1 MAVYVLDKRKRPLMP
16 CSEKRARQ
24 MLTRRRA
31 VVHKMYPFTIR
42 LKDRIGGSIQITKI
56 KIDPGSRYT
65 GVAVVR
71 ETRRNTVVSS
81 LMQLNHRGLTISKN
95 LTARAALRRG
105 RRAKLRYRKARFNNR
120 TKPKGWLAPS
130 LQHRVD
136 TIVSWVAK
144 LKRIT
149 PVLGLSQEL
158 VRFDMALINNPA
170 IKGKEYQQG
179 NLLGYETREYLLEK
193 WNRECAYC
201 GASSVPLEVEHIKP
215 RSKGGSH
222 ALSNLTLA
230 CRPCNQRK
238 SNRPIEEFLAKKPL
252 VLKKILGQA
261 KRPLKDAAAVN
272 STRWA
277 LAEALS
283 RFNLPLELA
292 SGGETKFNR
301 MELGVPKDHALDA
314 ACVGWVGEE
323 LEGWNV
329 PTLVIKCNG
338 RGRYGRTLTDKFG
351 FPRGYLMKTKSVY
364 GFQTG
369 DTVEATVPTGAKAG
383 RYVGR
388 VVVRKKGFFDIGPAK
403 DIPYRYCKLIA
414 RNDGYGYSFKQKIA

>member
-1 MAVYVLDKRKRPLMP
+1 MAVFVIDKRRRPLMP

-31 VVHKMYPFTIR
+31 VVHKLQPFTIR
-42 LKDRIGGSIQITKI
+42 LKDRIGGNVQIVRV

-71 ETRRNTVVSS
+71 ETRRNTVVLS
-81 LMQLNHRGLTISKN
+81 LMQLSHRGLTISKN

-105 RRAKLRYRKARFNNR
+105 RRNKLRYRKARFNNR

-136 TIVSWVAK
+136 SIISWVSK

-149 PVLGLSQEL
+149 PVLGLSQER

-193 WNRECAYC
+193 WNRKCAYC
-201 GASSVPLEVEHIKP
+201 GDDSVPLEVEHIKP
-215 RSKGGSH
+215 RSKGGSN

-238 SNRPIEEFLAKKPL
+238 SNKPIEEFLSKKPL
-252 VLKKILGQA
+252 VLKGILSQA

-272 STRWA
+272 STRRV
-277 LAEALS
+277 LAEALA
-283 RFNLPLELA
+283 RFKLPLELA

-301 MELGVPKDHALDA
+301 VSLGIPKDHALDA

-323 LEGWNV
+323 VLGWNV
-329 PTLVIKCNG
+329 PTLVMKCNG
-338 RGRYGRTLTDKFG
+338 RGRYKRTRTDSYG
-351 FPRGYLMKTKSVY
+351 FPVAYLMRSKSVY

-369 DTVEATVPTGAKAG
+369 DTVEAMVPTGAKAG
-383 RYVGR
+383 KYVGR
-388 VVVRKKGFFDIGPAK
+388 VVVRKKGFFDIGSAK

-414 RNDGYGYSFKQKIA
+414 RNDGCSYSFKPKII